1 MLSSLSK
8 LYAAAKVLTG
18 ASRGS
23 SAISGLRKTQAV
35 VCCRPRVTPQTFLA
49 FVTLYSHQLRT
60 RAQAATSA
68 VQRLRTGCARLR
80 EADTQI
86 AEMRKSMQHL
96 QPLATA
102 KSRVR
107 LCWSWSAPHLL
118 ADYTMGT
125 GYDCLTCT
133 CTTSICYLL
142 CP

>member
-1 MLSSLSK
+1 M
-8 LYAAAKVLTG
+8 
-18 ASRGS
+18 
-23 SAISGLRKTQAV
+23 

-118 ADYTMGT
+118 ANYTMGT
-125 GYDCLTCT
+125 GHDCPMCT
-133 CTTSICYLL
+133 CTDQHMLFTLPMMATMPLHAPSWDSAGISDGC
-142 CP
+142 CPGC